1 MSPRGGSGGPRKGS
15 GRGKRGQARSGPP
28 QPGRSSGR
36 HGGRGT
42 GSTQGRRSPGAER
55 EPRAAFRPRSGDDEP
70 RRRDGRRGPGGGR
83 DDDRS
88 ERPFAKRG
96 PKRRADGGRVC
107 VVLRQGRYVIADP
120 FFGPGER
127 YVLGR
132 GGAKEGELV
141 LVVPEGGPDGPPQ
154 IVARLGDP
162 ENTRDVLNA
171 LYFERDYSPT
181 HAPEVLKAASE
192 AVRAEDPYAASRRDL
207 TGLPTFTIDP
217 TTAKDFDDAIS
228 AEELSGGRARIWV
241 HIADV
246 TSFVRPGDEIDRA
259 GRARATS
266 TYLPGLVAP
275 MLPPQLADDACSLR
289 PGEVRRVVTI
299 EMVVRDGRCLEAQVY
314 RASIESDARLTY
326 DEVDEVFEGRRPAQD
341 PWAEPL
347 RVAREAAAEL
357 LGQRKDALEL
367 DIPEPE
373 FTFDH
378 EGHVT
383 SQKESQ
389 QTESHRLIEQ
399 LMVLANEQVARILQA
414 NGAPGMY
421 RIHEQPEAQS
431 AERLVDQLA
440 SLGIPVPVVPDE
452 VSPQQAADIVVACS
466 RIVGDAVK
474 RAGRG
479 HLALPILVLR
489 ALKIA
494 SYSPA
499 NLGHAGLGLT
509 HYCHFTSPIRRYPD
523 IVCHRAVM
531 ALADRGLATI
541 GEAKDG
547 AGPGRAP
554 HFDED
559 DPLAELARHCSDQ
572 ERASMAI
579 EREADR
585 IAKAFLLRDLL
596 DQPGGRERI
605 WRGEVTGMLS
615 AGLFVNFGGGFDG
628 MVPLASLRGDW
639 WEMAD
644 EGTAIFAS
652 SSGAVIRLGDPA
664 EVMIE
669 RIDAVRGRVD
679 LRPIAIGGDL

>member
-36 HGGRGT
+36 HGGRGS
-42 GSTQGRRSPGAER
+42 GSTQGRRSEGQDW
-55 EPRAAFRPRSGDDEP
+55 EPRAPFRPRNDGGP
-70 RRRDGRRGPGGGR
+70 QRGRGGRRGPGGDR
-83 DDDRS
+83 DEDRGD
-88 ERPFAKRG
+88 RPFAKRG

-107 VVLRQGRYVIADP
+107 VVLRQGKFVIADP

-181 HAPEVLKAASE
+181 HAPEVLRAASE

-228 AEELSGGRARIWV
+228 AEELSDGRARLWV

-246 TSFVRPGDEIDRA
+246 TSFVRPGDPIDRA

-314 RASIESDARLTY
+314 RAAIESDARLTY
-326 DEVDEVFEGRRPAQD
+326 DEVDEVFEGRHPAQD

-357 LGQRKDALEL
+357 LAQRKDALEL

-383 SQKESQ
+383 AQKESQ

-440 SLGIPVPVVPDE
+440 SLGIPTPPVPDE
-452 VSPQQAADIVVACS
+452 VGPQQAAEIVVACS

-541 GEAKDG
+541 GEAKAGD
-547 AGPGRAP
+547 GPGRAP
-554 HFDED
+554 FFDED

-596 DQPGGRERI
+596 DQPGGLERT
-605 WRGEVTGMLS
+605 WRGEVTGMVS

-628 MVPLASLRGDW
+628 MVPLAALRGDW
-639 WEMAD
+639 WEMAE